1 MSLKKS
7 KGLER
12 NIKKSNQKI
21 VEISFNC
28 EESFK
33 TKKINN
39 FVKKSIDQTIE
50 ILEYKKRKTY
60 VSVFLTNNEEI
71 KKINSKY
78 RKINKPT
85 NVLSFPQ
92 NEKRMISN
100 LENYFVLGDIVISL
114 EKILSEANDQKK
126 NFFDHLLLM
135 IIHGA
140 LHLYGFDHSNQK
152 ESLVMEA
159 KEKDIMKKIFLAS

>member
-12 NIKKSNQKI
+12 NIKKSNLKI
-21 VEISFNC
+21 IDIKFDC
-28 EESFK
+28 EKVFK
-33 TKKINN
+33 TKKIKS
-39 FVKKSIDQTIE
+39 FVEKSVDQTLE

-78 RKINKPT
+78 RNINQST

-100 LENYFVLGDIVISL
+100 LENYLVLGDIVISL
-114 EKILSEANDQKK
+114 EKILSEANEQKK
-126 NFFDHLLLM
+126 NFFDHLLHM
-135 IIHGA
+135 IVHSA
-140 LHLYGFDHSNQK
+140 LHLYGFDHTNQK
-152 ESLVMEA
+152 EWFVMEA
-159 KEKDIMKKIFLAS
+159 KEKDIMKKILSES